1 MARAAG
7 PQYGS
12 MKHRNVWLL
21 GLAGLGLGWL
31 IGLSVSPTIANTV
44 AAVLALI
51 VTITGV
57 VSGVK
62 AAEQPARAS
71 KFPISVDVV
80 PVSFLVIGL
89 AVGSSM
95 GVYARSNDLLGPD
108 LTLFTRK
115 WATRTGL

>member
-1 MARAAG
+1 
-7 PQYGS
+7 
-12 MKHRNVWLL
+12 MKHRRVWLL
-21 GLAGLGLGWL
+21 TIAGIGLGWL
-31 IGLSVSPTIANTV
+31 IGLSVSPTVGSVV
-44 AAVLALI
+44 ASVLALI

-62 AAEQPARAS
+62 AGEQPGTAS
-71 KFPISVDVV
+71 KFPVFVDVV

-108 LTLFTRK
+108 VT
-115 WATRTGL
+115 